1 MPIHRCPQE
10 RQIRMTTVA
19 TSEVP
24 IQVQN
29 LTCCFG
35 RTCALDDVSLEVPRG
50 GVFGLVG
57 ENGAG
62 KTTLIKHILGLY
74 RSEAGTV
81 RLLGRD
87 PAADP
92 VSVLSQVGYLSEF
105 LDLPLWM
112 RVGELLRYSQ
122 AFYRTW
128 DCDYAERLRAQ
139 LHLDPGARLKELSKG
154 QQAKAGLLVAL
165 AFRPDL
171 LVLDEPSSGLD
182 PIARRDILETIL
194 LSVGEEGRTVFFS
207 SHLLDEVERVSNRVA
222 MIHQGRIALCGEL
235 GQIRHSHHY
244 ARVRFE
250 SAPAS
255 TPAWEGLLEAKG
267 AGTDWALAWCGSPE
281 AIREALKLARVEI
294 LEQRAM
300 SLDEIFLARIRR
312 NEK

>member
-1 MPIHRCPQE
+1 MIP
-10 RQIRMTTVA
+10 VA
-19 TSEVP
+19 TSETP
-24 IQVQN
+24 IQVRN

-35 RTCALDDVSLEVPRG
+35 RTCALDNVSLDVPRG

-87 PAADP
+87 PVADP
-92 VSVLSQVGYLSEF
+92 VAVLGQVGYLSEF
-105 LDLPLWM
+105 LDLPVWM

-128 DCDYAERLRAQ
+128 DSDYAEGLRRQ
-139 LHLDPGARLKELSKG
+139 LHLDPDARLRELSKG

-165 AFRPDL
+165 AFRPEL

-182 PIARRDILETIL
+182 PVARRDILETIL

-207 SHLLDEVERVSNRVA
+207 SHLLDEVERISNRVA

-235 GQIRHSHHY
+235 SQIRESHSCW
-244 ARVRFE
+244 RVRFG
-250 SAPAS
+250 SPPAS
-255 TPAWEGLLEAKG
+255 PPNWEGLLQAKG
-267 AGTDWALAWCGSPE
+267 AERDWELAWSGSVE
-281 AIREALKLARVEI
+281 TMREALKRAGAEI
-294 LEQRAM
+294 VQERPM
-300 SLDEIFLARIRR
+300 TLDEIFLARIRQDQQ
-312 NEK
+312 